1 MSSSISSSKAPA
13 AIAAALALAVG
24 GEFAFRQS
32 LRFKSVDEAHIRQI
46 PAISARLAAGPA
58 PKILFLGNS
67 LTRAGVDVDELRR
80 SIDSPKAAEM
90 RIERV
95 FPDDTRIGEWY
106 YAFKRFFV
114 YQGHIPDVLVLS
126 FVNRQIEDFRKMDPS
141 RLGSV
146 YSDLRETPEV
156 FREDLTQLD
165 DRVEYILAGLSEAFA
180 NRTRVKRVI
189 LDKLI
194 PNYRS
199 SAQRLNDTMK
209 ITESGGAVS
218 HTATYSRLKRLL
230 ALASAHHIRV
240 IVAAMPLPEVYPV
253 DPALL
258 QILKNSGAAYVD
270 CRNVEGIGPGQFVDG
285 LHLDPEGAR
294 LYTRA
299 FARRLGE
306 LEPARLLSRET
317 RSQRA
322 ASVLRP

>member
-1 MSSSISSSKAPA
+1 MSSSISSFKNSSTALLA
-13 AIAAALALAVG
+13 AVLLLGVG
-24 GEFAFRQS
+24 AEFAFRQS
-32 LRFKSVDEAHIRQI
+32 LGFKSVDEAHIRQI
-46 PAISARLAAGPA
+46 PAISARLAGGPA

-80 SIDSPKAAEM
+80 SIALPNASAM

-114 YQGHIPDVLVLS
+114 DQDHIPDVLVLS
-126 FVNRQIEDFRKMDPS
+126 FVNRQLEDFRKMDPS

-146 YSDLRETPEV
+146 YSDLHHAPEV

-165 DRVEYILAGLSEAFA
+165 DRVEYLLAGCSQAFA

-209 ITESGGAVS
+209 MTESSGAPS
-218 HTATYSRLKRLL
+218 RPASYSRLKRLL
-230 ALASAHHIRV
+230 ALASRRRIRV

-258 QILKNSGAAYVD
+258 EILRNSGAAYVD
-270 CRNVEGIGPGQFVDG
+270 CRNVEGIGPKQFVDG
-285 LHLDPEGAR
+285 LHLDAEGAR

-299 FARRLGE
+299 FAQRLGE
-306 LEPARLLSRET
+306 LEPARLLSRDS
-317 RSQRA
+317 RSRKA
-322 ASVLRP
+322 LRP